1 MKNILI
7 PVLLL
12 VMSFNSFAQIKGV
25 TETGEEVILYNNG
38 TWKYVNDSITIKN
51 EVKLNEKEFS
61 KEKTST
67 FLVKSKV
74 LNLGVWIN
82 PVKWSFEKGE
92 STESREYKF
101 QEKEESLYGML
112 ITEKLKVPLE
122 TLISIAIENGKK
134 AAPDLKVIKQEYR
147 IVNGVKVMMMQMSG
161 TIQGISFVY
170 YGYYYSNESG
180 SVQFLAYTSQ
190 DLLNNYSDDIE
201 ELLNGFVVIKD

>member
-1 MKNILI
+1 
-7 PVLLL
+7 
-12 VMSFNSFAQIKGV
+12 
-25 TETGEEVILYNNG
+25 
-38 TWKYVNDSITIKN
+38 
-51 EVKLNEKEFS
+51 
-61 KEKTST
+61 
-67 FLVKSKV
+67 
-74 LNLGVWIN
+74 
-82 PVKWSFEKGE
+82 
-92 STESREYKF
+92 
-101 QEKEESLYGML
+101 ML